1 MKKSEKYQWQALVI
15 ITFLMLLSIGIIYIS
30 SDGFKLILTDFI
42 SYISKNFS
50 EFIVSICFIA
60 LGIYGWD
67 GYITNMLIKPKK
79 DVLYLLELDEEI
91 DTNIC
96 TFIDRKGKKY
106 QCNSAVNKPLTRGAY
121 YNIMKTRDEIS
132 NIQDQSTIT
141 FPIIEKNKSN
151 YTETAITKISN
162 ETVDKPK
169 PPKDILSIVIK
180 FFILDF
186 SILWFA
192 VCTYFGYIIFT
203 LEAYYFIIILIVF
216 YIFDFYIIYKYIIKH
231 K

>member
-1 MKKSEKYQWQALVI
+1 
-15 ITFLMLLSIGIIYIS
+15 MLLSIGIIYIS
-30 SDGFKLILTDFI
+30 SEGFKRMITEFV
-42 SYISKNFS
+42 SYISKKFS
-50 EFIVSICFIA
+50 EVIVSICFIA

-106 QCNSAVNKPLTRGAY
+106 KCNSAVNKPLTRGAY
-121 YNIMKTRDEIS
+121 YNIMKTRDKIS

-203 LEAYYFIIILIVF
+203 LEAYYFII
-216 YIFDFYIIYKYIIKH
+216 YKYIIKH